1 MVVISGPAIM
11 AGSRP
16 IFFAKIGNDP
26 PITLAK
32 ITVMIILKD
41 TVAATQTDACCI
53 MRILAKFI
61 TANTIPTKKILI
73 LNSFHM
79 TLNISLRL
87 ISSRAKPRIIRVA
100 DWEPAFPAVSIS
112 MGINEVKYGHRIQD
126 ILILLN
132 DTPGQGSR

>member
-61 TANTIPTKKILI
+61 TANTIPTKILI

-79 TLNISLRL
+79 TLYIVKVNFLK
-87 ISSRAKPRIIRVA
+87 AKPRIIRVA

-112 MGINEVKYGHRIQD
+112 MGFVR
-126 ILILLN
+126 
-132 DTPGQGSR
+132 